1 MKRLPTARGIER
13 VTERGRYAC
22 GHGLYLQVSEWG
34 TRSWIF
40 RYRRDGR
47 ARHVGLGS
55 CTYVTL
61 AEARERA
68 FEYRRLLFRGGDP
81 LDEKRGARLEQQRAE
96 ARSKTFEQVARE
108 YIDAHQHTWR
118 GNSSRKQWTQT
129 LERHAFPKMGAIPVA
144 DVTVTD
150 VLSVL
155 DPIAREIPET
165 ARRIRH
171 RIAKI

>member
-34 TRSWIF
+34 TRAWLF
-40 RYRRDGR
+40 RYRHGGR

-68 FEYRRLLFRGGDP
+68 FEYRRLLARGGDP
-81 LDEKRGARLEQQRAE
+81 LDEKRGITSDQEGDESREE
-96 ARSKTFEQVARE
+96 TFK
-108 YIDAHQHTWR
+108 
-118 GNSSRKQWTQT
+118 G
-129 LERHAFPKMGAIPVA
+129 
-144 DVTVTD
+144 
-150 VLSVL
+150 
-155 DPIAREIPET
+155 
-165 ARRIRH
+165 
-171 RIAKI
+171 